1 MSAEL
6 ITRITSIIMSAI
18 SMIAGLVGI
27 GTRPSTEV
35 VQGFDERPENTIRI
49 MSFNVR
55 CSNVG
60 LRSWRMRAPDVC
72 TTIRNGMPDSFG
84 VQEATDN
91 WMEYLD
97 KNLTEYGHVGIGRDD
112 GSGEHSAVFYLKDKY
127 DVIDSDTFWL
137 SPTPEVS
144 SKGWDAA
151 FRRVCTYA
159 VLKNKESGLTY
170 VHINSHFDH
179 IGVSARSNSVDLIL
193 KKAEEFGDLPVVFTA
208 DMNVTQGSEDYVHI
222 TSGVLRDAKF
232 DAPDTMDNRT
242 FHDSKSE
249 AAENRII
256 DYILI
261 NSHFN
266 AKVYRVV
273 TEQID
278 GNPPSDHH
286 PIYADLE
293 IV

>member
-1 MSAEL
+1 MPQEL
-6 ITRITSIIMSAI
+6 ITKITSIIMSAI
-18 SMIAGLVGI
+18 TMLAGLIGI
-27 GTRPSTEV
+27 ATRPSTEV
-35 VQGFDERPENTIRI
+35 IQGFDAKPENTVRI

-55 CSNVG
+55 CTNVG

-72 TTIRNGMPDSFG
+72 ATIRNGAPDSFG

-97 KNLTEYGHVGIGRDD
+97 ENLLEYAHVGIGRDD
-112 GSGEHSAVFYLKDKY
+112 GTGEHSAVFYLKDKY
-127 DVIDSDTFWL
+127 ELLDSGTFWL

-159 VLKNKESGLTY
+159 VLKCRQSDYTY

-179 IGVSARSNSVDLIL
+179 IGKEARANSVDLIL

-232 DAPDTMDNRT
+232 DAPDSMDCRT
-242 FHDSKSE
+242 FHNSKSE
-249 AAENRII
+249 AVESRIL

-261 NSHFN
+261 NSNFN

-273 TEQID
+273 TERID
-278 GNPPSDHH
+278 GNTPSDHY

-293 IV
+293 LA

>member
-6 ITRITSIIMSAI
+6 ITRIASIIMSAI

-72 TTIRNGMPDSFG
+72 TTTRNGMPDSFG

>member
-1 MSAEL
+1 MPQEL
-6 ITRITSIIMSAI
+6 ITKITSIIMSAI
-18 SMIAGLVGI
+18 TMLAGLVGI
-27 GTRPSTEV
+27 ATRPSTEV
-35 VQGFDERPENTIRI
+35 IQGFDAKPENTVRI

-55 CSNVG
+55 CTNVC

-72 TTIRNGMPDSFG
+72 ETIRNGAPDSFG

-97 KNLTEYGHVGIGRDD
+97 ENLSEYAHVGIGRDD
-112 GSGEHSAVFYLKDKY
+112 GTGEHSAVFYLKDKY
-127 DVIDSDTFWL
+127 ELLDSGTFWL

-159 VLKNKESGLTY
+159 VLKCRQSDYTY

-179 IGVSARSNSVDLIL
+179 IGKEARSNSVDLIL

-222 TSGVLRDAKF
+222 TSGVLRDSKF
-232 DAPDTMDNRT
+232 DAPDSMDCRT
-242 FHDSKSE
+242 FHNSKSE
-249 AAENRII
+249 TVENRIL

-261 NSHFN
+261 NPNFN

-273 TEQID
+273 TERIND
-278 GNPPSDHH
+278 NTPSDHY

-293 IV
+293 LA